1 MKKRNFFVVCAI
13 VLVTLV
19 CCISLE
25 SIEFAFAPKQ
35 ERYIDHVANRGADSS
50 IGLKEIPADG
60 IVDESFTSHLPLI
73 IIDTGGKEIINY
85 KTYNSDTDAFE
96 EPEDIDPYFNMT
108 LSVIDN
114 DNHVNSLADVRTIET
129 QGEIKVRGNSSSS
142 KSLPKYQYTVKLFDE
157 NGDNADI
164 SLLGMGAENRWILNP
179 TVRDLSYIR
188 NYLAY
193 NIAGQIEPYQSDVR
207 YCEVLFKNGKQYE
220 YIGLYMLYEPV
231 EVSENRVNIKKD
243 VSRYNLGQGYL
254 LKKDRFDKTAVT
266 LDTWA
271 TQETYY
277 ISEDGGKSVG
287 SYFMLE
293 YPANEDATKEVVENI
308 TNEISEIE
316 RILYNTDLRSYN
328 LLEQKLDMD
337 SFVDFFIINEFFA
350 SYDAGQHSTYM
361 YKSAEGKLTMGPYWD
376 FDGAMDN
383 SRMSLTNTNY
393 MVLPYRPW
401 FDCLVKL
408 EKFTDKLEKRY
419 KELRKT
425 LLNEEYID
433 SFIDETIA
441 YLGNARLRDRSMYS
455 EYYYDLDIVDEEVT
469 GLSID
474 RRRYTTEDE
483 VLRIKDFL
491 HEHGE
496 YMDEHISGLKQFAED
511 ARKTTIYNTVAGC
524 GFIVLIIVVIVVA
537 QRYRNNM

>member
-1 MKKRNFFVVCAI
+1 MKKRNFLVVCAI

-231 EVSENRVNIKKD
+231 EVSENRLDIKKD

-271 TQETYY
+271 TQN
-277 ISEDGGKSVG
+277 GKYLWTDDKEKRG
-287 SYFMLE
+287 SYFTLE
-293 YPANEDATKEVVENI
+293 YPSNEDVSEQMCEEI
-308 TNEISEIE
+308 TSEISQIE
-316 RILYNTDLRSYN
+316 QILYDDNLRDYAI
-328 LLEQKLDMD
+328 LEQKIDID
-337 SFVDFFIINEFFA
+337 SFVDYFILNEFFGN
-350 SYDAGQHSTYM
+350 YDAGQYSTYM

-376 FDGAMDN
+376 FDAAMDN
-383 SRMSLTNTNY
+383 AELTLANAQSFVFETK
-393 MVLPYRPW
+393 PW

-408 EKFTDKLEKRY
+408 EKFTDKLAKRY

-441 YLGNARLRDRSMYS
+441 YLGNARLRNRSMYS

-496 YMDEHISGLKQFAED
+496 YMDEHISGLKQFTED
-511 ARKTTIYNTVAGC
+511 AGKTTIYNTVAGC